1 MARNKKRG
9 HSPQD
14 DDDVDAENRENGSHE
29 GHRDDEYA
37 EDDRE
42 DNNNRRKKKKRG
54 GAPKIMGAS
63 GQTEADR
70 RVLRR
75 RQRDLHD
82 DIAMGGNGAD
92 NDNAEREEDED
103 AGGAVDG
110 LTRLRDQNNAL
121 WREVH
126 YTREAVLDSENVD
139 LIAGKAAR
147 EAEKLVQ
154 VPRYDAV
161 RLAQSLVKKG
171 SVRTGHGPHATS
183 QFNWHGLG
191 FQVGICFN
199 APPSDAYFLY
209 GPLDAEYVPKERK
222 KPAQR
227 RKRTEVEEEM
237 GEEEEPEDV
246 DQTGKKKSDGN
257 ELSAVER
264 HISVIRHAL
273 KERSEDQ
280 RESAVARMSDY
291 EKECGEDDP
300 TVLLRKKK
308 EFVRE
313 SSQVDA
319 VNCLFN
325 PQSFTQTVENVFHF
339 SFLVKEGRAGI
350 RSRGVDTAEE
360 FGLEGGPGP
369 ALRTVREGDVMPP
382 PRQAIVSLNMR
393 DWRDMCE
400 AYGVEE
406 SDVPHRVDGK
416 VAKKEKRARKSD
428 S

>member
-37 EDDRE
+37 EDDHDDDAVDDE
-42 DNNNRRKKKKRG
+42 DDDRRSRRKKKKRG

-121 WREVH
+121 WKDVH

-154 VPRYDAV
+154 VRRATCRNFEMRFC
-161 RLAQSLVKKG
+161 RLSLF
-171 SVRTGHGPHATS
+171 S
-183 QFNWHGLG
+183 
-191 FQVGICFN
+191 I
-199 APPSDAYFLY
+199 
-209 GPLDAEYVPKERK
+209 RK
-222 KPAQR
+222 
-227 RKRTEVEEEM
+227 
-237 GEEEEPEDV
+237 
-246 DQTGKKKSDGN
+246 
-257 ELSAVER
+257 
-264 HISVIRHAL
+264 
-273 KERSEDQ
+273 
-280 RESAVARMSDY
+280 
-291 EKECGEDDP
+291 
-300 TVLLRKKK
+300 
-308 EFVRE
+308 
-313 SSQVDA
+313 
-319 VNCLFN
+319 
-325 PQSFTQTVENVFHF
+325 
-339 SFLVKEGRAGI
+339 
-350 RSRGVDTAEE
+350 
-360 FGLEGGPGP
+360 
-369 ALRTVREGDVMPP
+369 
-382 PRQAIVSLNMR
+382 
-393 DWRDMCE
+393 
-400 AYGVEE
+400 
-406 SDVPHRVDGK
+406 
-416 VAKKEKRARKSD
+416 
-428 S
+428 